1 MSLKKIAKKTIG
13 ESRIWCYRSKSMD
26 QLRSLMMGYFWED
39 KIVEKYFNINT
50 TKTSKDF
57 TDMTTLQKK
66 KKKAYMRHF
75 EATVATGRMDI
86 YGRVT
91 KSFLANIEQSNTH
104 TPRKNW
110 VLVCSK
116 ILS

>member
-1 MSLKKIAKKTIG
+1 
-13 ESRIWCYRSKSMD
+13 
-26 QLRSLMMGYFWED
+26 
-39 KIVEKYFNINT
+39 
-50 TKTSKDF
+50 
-57 TDMTTLQKK
+57 
-66 KKKAYMRHF
+66 MRHF

-91 KSFLANIEQSNTH
+91 KSFSANIEQSNTH